1 MEKVDQ
7 LYNDDDGNNYSDDGD
22 ECIMDDDDA
31 KKQAGPNLEQI
42 DQLHNLQLC
51 VHDQPRPFIDF
62 SISSKSEQSEQVRN
76 GDKHHFM
83 FNMKIVH
90 ITHCI
95 THETM
100 FLSKNETKLYFV
112 P

>member
-7 LYNDDDGNNYSDDGD
+7 LYNEDDGNNYSDDGD

-62 SISSKSEQSEQVRN
+62 SISSKSEQAEQVPN
-76 GDKHHFM
+76 GDIHH
-83 FNMKIVH
+83 VLH
-90 ITHCI
+90 A
-95 THETM
+95 
-100 FLSKNETKLYFV
+100 
-112 P
+112 

>member
-1 MEKVDQ
+1 MDDDDAKKQDGPNLEKVDQ

-31 KKQAGPNLEQI
+31 KKQAGPNSEQI

-76 GDKHHFM
+76 GDKHH
-83 FNMKIVH
+83 V
-90 ITHCI
+90 
-95 THETM
+95 
-100 FLSKNETKLYFV
+100 
-112 P
+112 